1 MVSYITK
8 KEEIHMVE
16 YLKKYKKLLELKEIN
31 EKEIQENKQLIR
43 ENHQKWSNT
52 KDKEEVLDSEIK
64 FLNEKYNDKM
74 SKKEK
79 RLFTTITVILIL
91 ISLIGII
98 LIGILIHPV
107 IMLPATAM
115 AIVAS
120 SSIHMIFYIL
130 IKLTTIF
137 KKQFYK
143 DKNISNLLGQ
153 IETKEEELSDIKKI
167 CDEYSQQLIKY
178 RTISKN
184 LVKKEIWINES
195 INELMRNYATPI
207 FEEQL
212 KNIDEETLE
221 SSKQKTKKKIKN
233 NEL

>member
-1 MVSYITK
+1 
-8 KEEIHMVE
+8 MVE
-16 YLKKYKKLLELKEIN
+16 YLKNYKKLLELKEIN
-31 EKEIQENKQLIR
+31 EKETQKNTQLIR
-43 ENHQKWSNT
+43 ENHQKWSDT

-64 FLNEKYNDKM
+64 SLNEKYNDKIA
-74 SKKEK
+74 KKEK

-98 LIGILIHPV
+98 LTCILIHP
-107 IMLPATAM
+107 IFMPPATAI
-115 AIVAS
+115 AIVTS
-120 SSIHMIFYIL
+120 TSVHMIFYML
-130 IKLTTIF
+130 IKHTTIF
-137 KKQFYK
+137 KKQFHK

-153 IETKEEELSDIKKI
+153 IETKEEEFSNIKKI

>member
-1 MVSYITK
+1 
-8 KEEIHMVE
+8 MVE
-16 YLKKYKKLLELKEIN
+16 YLRNYKKLLELKEIN
-31 EKEIQENKQLIR
+31 EKEMQENTQLIT
-43 ENHQKWSNT
+43 NNYQKWSNT
-52 KDKEEVLDSEIK
+52 KNKEETIDTEIK
-64 FLNEKYNDKM
+64 SLNENYNDEI

-79 RLFTTITVILIL
+79 RLFTTITIILIL

-98 LIGILIHPV
+98 LTGILIHPV
-107 IMLPATAM
+107 IMPLVTAM
-115 AIVAS
+115 AIIAS

-130 IKLTTIF
+130 IKHTTIF
-137 KKQFYK
+137 KKQFHK

-153 IETKEEELSDIKKI
+153 IDTKEKELSDIKKI

-221 SSKQKTKKKIKN
+221 TSKTKTKKKIKA
-233 NEL
+233 NESK